1 MKSITLKPQYTSN
14 KSFYNKAHVITYDD
28 KPHMLYLKSY
38 DTFVLSYDTTTHT
51 LTKTWNGYSQTT
63 MKHINDFL
71 MQYTTQPTT
80 LTKKQWDAL
89 PCSHPHKYKIIARHP
104 FVQSYHPQTTFDA
117 YNDAEQY
124 ADKLNAQ
131 SNGLWYYDV
140 EEI

>member
-1 MKSITLKPQYTSN
+1 MTLKPQDTSN

-28 KPHMLYLKSY
+28 KPHVLYLKSY

-51 LTKTWNGYSQTT
+51 LTKTWNGYSRTT
-63 MKHINDFL
+63 MKHIVDFVK
-71 MQYTTQPTT
+71 QYTNINDP
-80 LTKKQWDAL
+80 LNKKWWDTL
-89 PCSHPHKYKIIARHP
+89 PCSHPHKYKIIGRHP
-104 FVQSYHPQTTFDA
+104 FGFEYHPTTTFDA

-124 ADKLNAQ
+124 ADRLNAN